1 MWLRLLALLC
11 LVLLSSRSLAQQTPI
26 AIPFEDTSVAGSPIE
41 VTGKISVREMIAG
54 NQVTSRWEENVNA
67 RNISNKP
74 ILLLIGELVEIGPH
88 SSNGGMLISIDRF
101 FYQNV
106 IQPEASIR
114 LASGVKGHDEC
125 CINPLEEARDP
136 KADFRVLFVQFL
148 DGSTFGDPASA
159 EDVLASRTSTLHG
172 LQELART
179 YLEHGEPQ
187 FQAQLE
193 QAQGGSGEIYG
204 IRRTKKQKG
213 VGAAVSEVREML
225 AIGEEHQTTL
235 RQQATK

>member
-26 AIPFEDTSVAGSPIE
+26 DIPFEDTSVAGSPIE

-54 NQVTSRWEENVNA
+54 NKMSWWEENVNA

-74 ILLLIGELVEIGPH
+74 ILLLIGSLVEIGPH

-114 LASGVKGHDEC
+114 LASGVKGHEC
-125 CINPLEEARDP
+125 CINPLDEARDP
-136 KADFRVLFVQFL
+136 KANFRVLFVQFL

-159 EDVLASRTSTLHG
+159 EDVLARRTSTLHG

-193 QAQGGSGEIYG
+193 QAQGGEIYG
-204 IRRTKKQKG
+204 IRQTKKEKG

-225 AIGEEHQTTL
+225 AIGEEHQTML

>member
-114 LASGVKGHDEC
+114 LASGVKDTT
-125 CINPLEEARDP
+125 NA
-136 KADFRVLFVQFL
+136 A
-148 DGSTFGDPASA
+148 
-159 EDVLASRTSTLHG
+159 STLWKKP
-172 LQELART
+172 ETRRPTSAC
-179 YLEHGEPQ
+179 YLCN
-187 FQAQLE
+187 FLMAQL
-193 QAQGGSGEIYG
+193 
-204 IRRTKKQKG
+204 
-213 VGAAVSEVREML
+213 L
-225 AIGEEHQTTL
+225 AIQPQPKMCWRAERPLFTVCRSWPEPTWSMVSLSFKPNWNRL
-235 RQQATK
+235 RAGAGKFTGYAGRKSKKG